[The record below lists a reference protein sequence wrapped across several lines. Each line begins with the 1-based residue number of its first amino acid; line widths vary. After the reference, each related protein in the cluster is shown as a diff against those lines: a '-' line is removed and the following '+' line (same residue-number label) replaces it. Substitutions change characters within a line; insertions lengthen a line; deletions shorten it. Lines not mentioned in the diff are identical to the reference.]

1 VGATC
6 RRCEEDGHGLAGCV
20 TGARS
25 GAVERQ
31 VFISLLFSFLGF
43 SVFLF
48 LVKILFLFKYDLD

>member
-6 RRCEEDGHGLAGCV
+6 RLCEEDGLAGCV
-20 TGARS
+20 TRARS

-31 VFISLLFSFLGF
+31 VCISLFFLFW
-43 SVFLF
+43 VFCFPF